1 MWPCETLQM
10 DDMETK
16 KWGLVGDKETREQV
30 LSEELGG
37 VLPGRAGA
45 HVRLERNKVKLKI
58 QISTKSV
65 LVMLKMVDF
74 ILRVLVIR

>member
-1 MWPCETLQM
+1 MNVTV
-10 DDMETK
+10 
-16 KWGLVGDKETREQV
+16 GLVGDKETREQV
-30 LSEELGG
+30 LSEELRG
-37 VLPGRAGA
+37 VLHGRAGA

-65 LVMLKMVDF
+65 LVMMKIVGF

>member
-1 MWPCETLQM
+1 MMREDFFVNVTV
-10 DDMETK
+10 
-16 KWGLVGDKETREQV
+16 GFVGDKETREQA
-30 LSEELGG
+30 LSEELRG
-37 VLPGRAGA
+37 VLPRRAEA

-65 LVMLKMVDF
+65 FVMLKIVGF

>member
-1 MWPCETLQM
+1 MNVTV
-10 DDMETK
+10 
-16 KWGLVGDKETREQV
+16 GLVGDKETREQV

-74 ILRVLVIR
+74 ILRVLALYNVLVTGVRESSI

>member
-1 MWPCETLQM
+1 MIREDFFVNVTV
-10 DDMETK
+10 
-16 KWGLVGDKETREQV
+16 GLVGDKETREQV

-37 VLPGRAGA
+37 VLPGKAGA
-45 HVRLERNKVKLKI
+45 HIRLERNKVKLKI